1 MAANSGKPTLTTE
14 RRMAIAFVTIGA
26 IILIVAGI
34 SWSGNNK
41 LAGHIQS
48 LGQKTYP
55 STIALWQIKDGQTDI
70 QSAERSLLNPLLDS
84 AERQQELDRISA
96 TWAKIDGGFNAYNR
110 LSHNN
115 LESNLYQDFVGKW
128 TEWRDAHRRF
138 MNLNQDLA
146 KAANNGQTEAPG
158 QREAAEIF
166 YAMHQQT
173 YETKRPAFAAAAE
186 ALDHLLAYDG
196 GQAALADQVAQR
208 DVRNVRYWLTAILAV
223 GPLTSIIFAVYFS
236 RTIAK
241 PLGERLTQV
250 MAIADLV
257 AAGDLSSKIDVSQD
271 DAKDQAGLLLLTFR
285 KMSIKLNNLIRKV
298 QSSSLQVASSINE
311 ISASGR
317 QLEATMTE
325 QAAST
330 RVVLGTAQDIAQTS
344 TLLLGTMQDVQ
355 QMSQAT
361 AIAAGG
367 SQKELARMEGTMR
380 NLASSTQSI
389 AAKLQVISNKAN
401 NINSIITTITKV
413 SDQTNLLSLNAAIEA
428 EKAGEY
434 GRGFAVV
441 SREIRRLAD
450 QTAVATLDIERMVK
464 EMQSSVITG
473 VMEMDKFTKDVE
485 TGVTDLQRVSSQ
497 MSETIKQVK
506 GLSPSFAKVNQ
517 GMESQADGAQQISEA
532 MLQLNEATGQT
543 ADALR
548 EINVVLLNLDNAS
561 QGLRQEVSRFKVSG
575 TETNGNRSNS
585 EPTAAEKRALS
596 KA

>member
-1 MAANSGKPTLTTE
+1 MAAILDKANLTTE

-41 LAGHIQS
+41 LSGHIQS

-55 STIALWQIKDGQTDI
+55 STIALWQIKDGQTEI
-70 QSAERSLLNPLLDS
+70 QAAERSLLNPLLDS
-84 AERQQELDRISA
+84 AERQQELDRITT
-96 TWAKIDGGFNAYNR
+96 TWTKIDGGFKAYDR

-115 LESNLYQDFVGKW
+115 LEGDLYQDFAGKW
-128 TEWRDAHRRF
+128 TQWRDAHRRF
-138 MNLNQDLA
+138 MALNQDLT
-146 KAANNGQTEAPG
+146 KAADSSTQTTPG
-158 QREAAEIF
+158 QRDASEIF

-241 PLGERLTQV
+241 PLGERLAQV

-257 AAGDLSSKIDVSQD
+257 AAGDLTSKVEITQD
-271 DAKDQAGLLLLTFR
+271 DAKDQAGRLLLTFR

-298 QSSSLQVASSINE
+298 QGSSLQVASSVNE

-317 QLEATMTE
+317 QLEATITE

-330 RVVLGTAQDIAQTS
+330 RAVLGAAQDIAHTS
-344 TLLLGTMQDVQ
+344 TQLLGTMEEVK
-355 QMSQAT
+355 QMSQNT

-380 NLASSTQSI
+380 NLANSTTTI
-389 AAKLQVISNKAN
+389 ATKLQIISTKAN

-464 EMQSSVITG
+464 EMQSAVVTG

-485 TGVTDLQRVSSQ
+485 IGVIDLQRVSSQ
-497 MSETIKQVK
+497 MTDTIRQVK

-517 GMESQADGAQQISEA
+517 GMESQSEGAQQISEA
-532 MLQLNEATGQT
+532 MLQLSEATNQT

-548 EINVVLLNLDNAS
+548 EINVVLMNLDGAS
-561 QGLRQEVSRFKVSG
+561 QSLRQEVARFKVSD
-575 TETNGNRSNS
+575 
-585 EPTAAEKRALS
+585 
-596 KA
+596 KASQ

>member
-1 MAANSGKPTLTTE
+1 MASIFEKANLTTE

-34 SWSGNNK
+34 SWSGNSK

-55 STIALWQIKDGQTDI
+55 STIALWQIKDGQTEI
-70 QSAERSLLNPLLDS
+70 QAAERSLLNPLLDS
-84 AERQQELDRISA
+84 AERQQELDRITA
-96 TWAKIDGGFNAYNR
+96 TWTKIDGGFKSYDR

-115 LESNLYQDFVGKW
+115 LESSLYQDFFGKW
-128 TEWRDAHRRF
+128 TQWRDAHRRF
-138 MNLNQDLA
+138 MDLTQDLA
-146 KAANNGQTEAPG
+146 KSAEDQQETVPG
-158 QREAAEIF
+158 QRAASEIF

-173 YETKRPAFAAAAE
+173 YATKRPAFAAAAE

-208 DVRNVRYWLTAILAV
+208 DVRSVRYWLTGILAV

-236 RTIAK
+236 RAIAK
-241 PLGERLTQV
+241 PLGERLAQV

-257 AAGDLSSKIDVSQD
+257 AAGDLSSKVEISQE

-298 QSSSLQVASSINE
+298 QSSSLQVASSVNE

-317 QLEATMTE
+317 QLEATITE
-325 QAAST
+325 QAASS
-330 RVVLGTAQDIAQTS
+330 RAVLGSAQDIARTS
-344 TLLLGTMQDVQ
+344 TQLLGTMEEVQ
-355 QMSQAT
+355 KMSQNT

-367 SQKELARMEGTMR
+367 SQKELTRMEGTMR
-380 NLASSTQSI
+380 NLASSTNTI
-389 AAKLQVISNKAN
+389 ATKLQIISTKAN

-464 EMQSSVITG
+464 EMQSAVVTG

-497 MSETIKQVK
+497 MTDTIRQVK

-517 GMESQADGAQQISEA
+517 GMESQSEGAQQISEA
-532 MLQLNEATGQT
+532 MLQLSDATNQT

-548 EINVVLLNLDNAS
+548 EINTVLMNLDGAS
-561 QGLRQEVSRFKVSG
+561 QSLRQEVARFKVSG
-575 TETNGNRSNS
+575 DN
-585 EPTAAEKRALS
+585 
-596 KA
+596 KAN

>member
-1 MAANSGKPTLTTE
+1 MAAILDKANLTTE

-41 LAGHIQS
+41 LSGHIQS

-55 STIALWQIKDGQTDI
+55 STIALWQIKDGQTEI
-70 QSAERSLLNPLLDS
+70 QAAERSLLNPLLDS
-84 AERQQELDRISA
+84 AERQQELDRITA
-96 TWAKIDGGFNAYNR
+96 TWTKIDGGFKAYDR

-115 LESNLYQDFVGKW
+115 LEGDLYQEFVGNW
-128 TEWRDAHRRF
+128 TQWRDAHRRF
-138 MNLNQDLA
+138 MGLNQDLV
-146 KAANNGQTEAPG
+146 KAASSDPAAPG
-158 QREAAEIF
+158 QREASEIF
-166 YAMHQQT
+166 YAMHEQT

-186 ALDHLLAYDG
+186 SLDHLLAYDG

-223 GPLTSIIFAVYFS
+223 GPLTSVIFAVYFS

-241 PLGERLTQV
+241 PLGERLAQV

-257 AAGDLSSKIDVSQD
+257 AAGDLTSKVEVTQD
-271 DAKDQAGLLLLTFR
+271 DAKDQAGRLLLTFR

-298 QSSSLQVASSINE
+298 QGSSVQVASSVSQ

-317 QLEATMTE
+317 QLEATITE

-330 RVVLGTAQDIAQTS
+330 RAVLGAAQDIAHTS
-344 TLLLGTMQDVQ
+344 TQLLGTMEEVK
-355 QMSQAT
+355 QMSQNT

-380 NLASSTQSI
+380 NLANSTTTI
-389 AAKLQVISNKAN
+389 ATKLQIISTKAN

-464 EMQSSVITG
+464 EMQSAVVTG

-497 MSETIKQVK
+497 LTDTIRQVK

-517 GMESQADGAQQISEA
+517 GMESQSEGAQQISEA
-532 MLQLNEATGQT
+532 MLQLSDATNQT

-548 EINVVLLNLDNAS
+548 EINIVLMNLDGAS
-561 QGLRQEVSRFKVSG
+561 QSLRQEVARFKVSD
-575 TETNGNRSNS
+575 
-585 EPTAAEKRALS
+585 
-596 KA
+596 